1 MSLACAAIRRYEQ
14 MDTIGLL
21 AETFAPLAGKH
32 ILDIGCGGG
41 HLARALIARGA
52 SVTGVDS
59 EQQAIAAARRL
70 ASNAAFHVASA
81 EALPF
86 ADGHFDGVVFL
97 NSLHHLA
104 PSGMAA
110 ALDEAARV
118 TMPGGLVVVIEPLA
132 EGSFFSAF
140 MPIED
145 ETEVRRQAQD
155 VLAAALT
162 RGPLQRLRSVTFT
175 RSEAFLGF
183 EAFVE
188 RATAAN
194 PARRDTIARD
204 RRAIE
209 AAFRA
214 HATRDADGRYRL
226 DQPLKADILLHPT
239 VPQSD

>member
-1 MSLACAAIRRYEQ
+1 MSK
-14 MDTIGLL
+14 MDAVGFLVEAFT
-21 AETFAPLAGKH
+21 PLAGKH

-59 EQQAIAAARRL
+59 EQAAIAIARRV
-70 ASNAAFHVASA
+70 APNAALHVASA

-86 ADGHFDGVVFL
+86 ADGRFDGTVFL
-97 NSLHHLA
+97 NSLHHLI
-104 PSGMAA
+104 PGGMAT
-110 ALDEAARV
+110 ALNEAARV

-145 ETEVRRQAQD
+145 ETAVRRQAQD
-155 VLAAALT
+155 ALAAALT
-162 RGPLQRLRSVTFT
+162 RGPLQSLRSVIFT

-183 EAFVE
+183 ETFVE

-214 HATRDADGRYRL
+214 HAARDADGRYRL
-226 DQPLKADILLHPT
+226 DQPLKADILLRPS